1 MLMVLIKIV
10 ATSATVLGLA
20 WLSERAGPKTAGVL
34 AGFGGILQT
43 FRVGGSVMPTYGVGL
58 ELEAIAAA
66 VIGGTSLFGGVGSV
80 LGALVGVVLVRS
92 IDNGFIIAR
101 IDIEFFRLALGGLTI
116 AAVMF
121 NTDLQRLASRLK
133 IDDGDR
139 DRGG

>member
-1 MLMVLIKIV
+1 M
-10 ATSATVLGLA
+10 
-20 WLSERAGPKTAGVL
+20 
-34 AGFGGILQT
+34 
-43 FRVGGSVMPTYGVGL
+43 
-58 ELEAIAAA
+58 
-66 VIGGTSLFGGVGSV
+66 FGGVGSV

-121 NTDLQRLASRLK
+121 NTDLQRFASGLK
-133 IDDGDR
+133 VSER